1 MLHEKKNILQ
11 SRAARVVSALVLAL
25 MLALVPFAGFTTA
38 KADGGLTLSTPYPGI
53 TVSPG
58 DSVTFALTVKNESG
72 APQNVALSFET
83 PEGWDAYFEG
93 GDNPVTRVYVDNAS
107 GSNTVAVNLIV
118 KMPDDVAE
126 GPQTITAKAEG
137 AGGAVSTLQLDVNV
151 SKTEFTKGNLTAQFQ
166 EQEGASSSTF
176 DFSMSLANKSSKS
189 QSYSLSAQA
198 PDGWKVSFSNSDGL
212 QIASLNLE
220 ASRTQ
225 AIAVSIEPASDAAAG
240 DYTIPVTATSAS
252 ETLSLDFKV
261 TITGTYAMT
270 LSTPSGLLSVDAMA
284 GKGSAVTLTITN
296 SGTAE
301 LKNVTLSTASVPT
314 DWSVEFDT
322 TTIPSIAVGESAQV
336 TATIKAASDA
346 INGDYEVDI
355 KAKADESSS
364 TAAFRVT
371 VKTSTVWGIVGIA
384 VVAVVVVALV
394 FVFRKFGRR

>member
-25 MLALVPFAGFTTA
+25 MLVLVPFAGFTTA

-58 DSVTFALTVKNESG
+58 DNVTFELTVKNESG

-198 PDGWKVSFSNSDGL
+198 PDGWDVSFSNSEGL
-212 QIASLNLE
+212 QIASLNLD

-225 AIAVSIEPASDAAAG
+225 AITVSIDPSSDAAAG
-240 DYTIPVTATSAS
+240 DYTIPVTAVSAS

-270 LSTPSGLLSVDAMA
+270 LSTPTGNLDVDTVA
-284 GKGSAVTLTITN
+284 GKGSVVTLEITN
-296 SGTAE
+296 TGTAA
-301 LKNVTLSTASVPT
+301 LSNITLSSYSLPTGWTA
-314 DWSVEFDT
+314 DFDS
-322 TTIPSIAVGESAQV
+322 TTINSIAAGESAQV
-336 TATIKAASDA
+336 TATITPASDA
-346 INGDYEVDI
+346 INGNYAVQL
-355 KAKADESSS
+355 KAKADQATS
-364 TAAFRVT
+364 TVGLYAK
-371 VKTSTVWGIVGIA
+371 VKTSTVWGVVGIA
-384 VVAVVVVALV
+384 IVAVVIVALV